1 MAVVTKIP
9 ATKNKFTS
17 APMSQT
23 RKRRVAAYARVSTD
37 KDEQLTSYKAQVD
50 YYTKYIQNN
59 PDWEYVKVYAD
70 EGITGTST
78 KSRKHFQEMI
88 DDAVAGK
95 IDLIITKSV
104 SRFARNTVDTLVNIR
119 KLKDAGCECFFEE
132 QGIWTFD
139 STGELMITI
148 LSSIAQE
155 EARNISENV
164 TWGHRKRF
172 EDGKILM
179 SYKHFLG
186 YEKGEDGMPV
196 INPKEAEIVR
206 SIYRM
211 FMEGKTPFAIAKALE
226 KKKIPTP
233 MGKANWS
240 DSTIIN
246 ILTNEKY
253 KGDALLQKKF
263 TVDFLTKKTK
273 KNEGEVPQYYVEGSH
288 PAIIQPVEWEAVQ
301 AEFARRKG
309 IGKAYSGTSVFSSR
323 LVCADCGDFFGSKVW
338 HSTDAYRKEIW
349 RCNHKFDGDKKC
361 STPHLV
367 TEQKSLFLRAYNE
380 LMQDRTQVI
389 ADCAVMRDAL
399 LDSSAIQ
406 AQIAKVDAEI
416 EVTTALVAATVKE
429 NATLP
434 QSQEAYREKFAAL
447 EAQYTEQKNRRT
459 ALEAKI
465 EERKARA
472 HELDLFMDTLAKRDL
487 LLETWDDQLWLT
499 LVEKGTVLPDGS
511 INFLFKDGTEILAA
525 E

>member
-1 MAVVTKIP
+1 
-9 ATKNKFTS
+9 
-17 APMSQT
+17 MSQT
-23 RKRRVAAYARVSTD
+23 HKRRVAAYARVSTD
-37 KDEQLTSYKAQVD
+37 KDEQITSYKAQVD
-50 YYTKYIQNN
+50 YYTKMIQNN
-59 PDWEYVKVYAD
+59 EDWEFVDVYAD

-78 KSRKHFQEMI
+78 KSRKRFNQMI

-119 KLKDAGCECFFEE
+119 KLKDAGVECFFEE

-139 STGELMITI
+139 STGELMITM

-172 EDGKILM
+172 EDGKVMLA
-179 SYKHFLG
+179 YKRFLG
-186 YEKGEDGMPV
+186 YDRGEDGKPI
-196 INPKEAEIVR
+196 INPEEAEVVR
-206 SIYRM
+206 QIYRW
-211 FMEGKTPFAIAKALE
+211 FIEGKTPFTICKELE
-226 KKKIPTP
+226 TQGIKTPGKKEK
-233 MGKANWS
+233 WQR
-240 DSTIIN
+240 STVIS

-253 KGDALLQKKF
+253 KGDALLQKSF
-263 TVDFLTKKTK
+263 TVDFLTKKK
-273 KNEGEVPQYYVEGSH
+273 KVNEGEIPQFYVEGSH
-288 PAIIQPVEWEAVQ
+288 PAIIDPKEWDFVQ
-301 AEFARRKG
+301 AELARRKI

-323 LVCADCGDFFGSKVW
+323 LVCADCGEFFGLKVW

-349 RCNHKFDGDKKC
+349 RCNRKFDGETQC
-361 STPHLV
+361 TTPHLI
-367 TEQKSLFLRAYNE
+367 TEQIQNLFLQAYNE

-389 ADCAVMRDAL
+389 ADCALMRDAL
-399 LDSSAIQ
+399 LDTSAIQ
-406 AQIAKVDAEI
+406 AQIVKVDAEL
-416 EVTTALVAATVKE
+416 EVIAVLVAAAVKE

-434 QSQEAYREKFAAL
+434 QSQEEYNKKYAAL
-447 EAQYTEQKNRRT
+447 EEQFTAQKKKRA
-459 ALEAKI
+459 ALEEKI

-472 HELDLFMDTLAKRDL
+472 HELDLFTDALAENDL
-487 LLETWDDQLWLT
+487 ILSEWDEQLWLT

>member
-1 MAVVTKIP
+1 
-9 ATKNKFTS
+9 
-17 APMSQT
+17 MSRT
-23 RKRRVAAYARVSTD
+23 HKRRVAAYARVSTD
-37 KDEQLTSYKAQVD
+37 KDEQITSYKAQVD
-50 YYTKYIQNN
+50 YYKKYIQNN
-59 PDWEYVKVYAD
+59 AEWEFVDVYAD

-78 KSRKHFQEMI
+78 KSRKRFKEMI

-119 KLKDAGCECFFEE
+119 KLKDTGVECFFEE

-139 STGELMITI
+139 STGELMITM

-172 EDGKILM
+172 EDGKVLM

-186 YEKGEDGMPV
+186 YDKGEDGMPV
-196 INPKEAEIVR
+196 INTHEAEIVR

-226 KKKIPTP
+226 RKKIETP
-233 MGKANWS
+233 MGRKKWS
-240 DSTIIN
+240 DSTIIS

-263 TVDFLTKKTK
+263 TVDYLTKKTK
-273 KNEGEVPQYYVEGSH
+273 KNEGEVPQYYVEDSH
-288 PAIIQPVEWEAVQ
+288 PAIIRPVEWEAVQ

-309 IGKAYSGTSVFSSR
+309 LGKAYSGTSVFSAR
-323 LVCADCGDFFGSKVW
+323 LVCGDCGEFFGSKVW
-338 HSTDAYRKEIW
+338 HSTDEYRKEIW
-349 RCNHKFDGDKKC
+349 RCNHKFDGGKKC
-361 STPHLV
+361 TTPHLV
-367 TEQKSLFLRAYNE
+367 TEQVKNLFLQAYSE
-380 LMQDRTQVI
+380 LLQDRTQVI
-389 ADCAVMRDAL
+389 ADCAIMRD
-399 LDSSAIQ
+399 DIRDTTDIRE
-406 AQIAKVDAEI
+406 QIAKVDAEMK
-416 EVTTALVAATVKE
+416 VTAALVAAAVKE

-434 QSQEAYREKFAAL
+434 QSQDEYNEKYAAL
-447 EAQYTEQKNRRT
+447 EEQFTAQKKKRT
-459 ALEAKI
+459 ALEEKI

-472 HELDLFMDTLAKRDL
+472 HELDLFINALAENDL
-487 LLETWDDQLWLT
+487 ILSEWDEQLWLT

>member
-1 MAVVTKIP
+1 
-9 ATKNKFTS
+9 
-17 APMSQT
+17 MSQT

-37 KDEQLTSYKAQVD
+37 KDEQITSYKAQVD
-50 YYTKYIQNN
+50 YYKKMIQSN
-59 PDWEYVKVYAD
+59 DEWEYVDVYAD

-78 KSRKHFQEMI
+78 KSRKRFNEMV

-139 STGELMITI
+139 STGELMITM

-164 TWGHRKRF
+164 TWGHRRRF

-186 YEKGEDGMPV
+186 YERGEDGVPV
-196 INPKEAEIVR
+196 INPAEAQIVR
-206 SIYRM
+206 DIYKM
-211 FMEGKTPFAIAKALE
+211 FMQGKTPFAIARALD
-226 KKKIPTP
+226 KRKIPTP
-233 MGKANWS
+233 MDKKHWS

-263 TVDFLTKKTK
+263 TVDYLTKKTK

-288 PAIIQPVEWEAVQ
+288 PAIIPPVEWEAVQ

-309 IGKAYSGTSVFSSR
+309 IGKAYSGTSVFSAR

-349 RCNHKFDGDKKC
+349 RCNHKFSGDKKC
-361 STPHLV
+361 TTPHLV
-367 TEQKSLFLRAYNE
+367 AEQIQSLFLRAYNE

-399 LDSSAIQ
+399 LDTTDIQ
-406 AQIAKVDAEI
+406 KQITKVDEEI
-416 EVTTALVAATVKE
+416 EVTTALVAAAVKE

-434 QSQEAYREKFAAL
+434 QSQEEYNKKYAAL
-447 EAQYTEQKNRRT
+447 EERFTEQKNKRA

-472 HELDLFMDTLAKRDL
+472 HELGLFMDTLAERNL

-525 E
+525 I